1 VRSGERSE
9 RDQKVEELPS
19 SDRGPAWPALVPPAA
34 CGAASEASATR
45 KGEEVPSPRDQKV
58 DRSVKLDGRPPRHYI
73 PRPSGAPAKKEIPVA
88 KHPFLSDEWFAIVE
102 KLVEEHGA
110 DAPAHTNVVVNLV
123 ITGTPFGDERQM
135 HMGARDGKGHWGIG
149 HADDADVTLTTDYG
163 TAKEVFVSGNP
174 QAGMQAFMAGKVKVQ
189 GDMAKLMASQQGGGN
204 AALNEAIQGVTE

>member
-1 VRSGERSE
+1 
-9 RDQKVEELPS
+9 
-19 SDRGPAWPALVPPAA
+19 
-34 CGAASEASATR
+34 
-45 KGEEVPSPRDQKV
+45 
-58 DRSVKLDGRPPRHYI
+58 
-73 PRPSGAPAKKEIPVA
+73 VA
-88 KHPFLSDEWFAIVE
+88 KHPFLSDEWFAVVE

-123 ITGTPFGDERQM
+123 ITDTPFGDERQM

-204 AALNEAIQGVTE
+204 TALNEAIQGVTE